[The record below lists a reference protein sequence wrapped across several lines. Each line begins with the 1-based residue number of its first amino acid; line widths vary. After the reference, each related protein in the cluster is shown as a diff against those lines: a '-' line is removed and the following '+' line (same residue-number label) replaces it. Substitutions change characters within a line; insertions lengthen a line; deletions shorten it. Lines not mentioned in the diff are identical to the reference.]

1 MIVDVELTVGL
12 PASKLGGV
20 FPKGDMLLRELLL
33 LLVLGMCLGV
43 VVHRLFRPEAEPGVT
58 GGGREVTGRPPL
70 APEAT
75 SSSSSLM
82 KLENWCSRSW
92 KSVNLESLEGVPDI
106 ALELELGDR
115 REWGVGRGPD
125 PWGFLEPG

>member
-1 MIVDVELTVGL
+1 MDAKLTVGL

-33 LLVLGMCLGV
+33 LLVLGMCFGV
-43 VVHRLFRPEAEPGVT
+43 VVDKLRLPEAEPGVT
-58 GGGREVTGRPPL
+58 GGGLEVTARPPL
-70 APEAT
+70 APEVP

-115 REWGVGRGPD
+115 REWGVGLAPE
-125 PWGFLEPG
+125 PWVFLEPG